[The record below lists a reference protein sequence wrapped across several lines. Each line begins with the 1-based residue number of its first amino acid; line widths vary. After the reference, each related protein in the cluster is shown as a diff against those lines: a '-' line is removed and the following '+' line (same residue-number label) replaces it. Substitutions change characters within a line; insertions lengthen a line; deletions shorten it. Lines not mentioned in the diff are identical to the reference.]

1 MEMSVAVR
9 QGPAPPLRLCLPL
22 RARRL
27 LDWSMTHDPDPSYQA
42 AVVDFLSAPDTH
54 GGAEV
59 ERVDTHGSIVFLA
72 GDRVYKLKRAVRF
85 PYMDYGTVERRRAAC
100 EAEVRLNRRTAP
112 SVYLGAVPVLRR
124 PDGSLA
130 LGGIGTPLSGS
141 EGVPADWVVVMARLD
156 QEALFDRMADRGALT
171 AGLMREL
178 AETIGSF
185 HAGAEVVT
193 DRGGADAMRWVVEDN
208 VAELAERPDVFPPDR
223 VRALGTASAAAL
235 DRLGGLLDRRREG
248 GSVRFCHGDLHLRN
262 ICLVDG
268 RPTLFDCVEFN
279 DDIAIVDVLYDLAF
293 LLMDL
298 EHRGLRPLAN
308 TLLNRMLELTGDC
321 DGLALLPLFLSA
333 RAAVR
338 AKVLA
343 SGAGAQPDPAAAHAE
358 ALSYLD
364 HAVRA
369 IHPPKPMMVTLGGLS
384 GTGKTTVA
392 RALAPGIG
400 PAPGAVV
407 LRSDV
412 LRKQLF
418 GAAETERLPAE
429 AYAGEA
435 TRRVYAG
442 LLERAGR
449 IVRAG
454 HAVIVDAVNARPEER
469 ADLEAVARHAGVPFR
484 GIWLEAD
491 ADTLMARVGSRTG
504 DASDAD
510 EAVVRRQLHY
520 EIEPLTWHRIS
531 SVGDME
537 SVISNIGKIIR

>member
-1 MEMSVAVR
+1 
-9 QGPAPPLRLCLPL
+9 
-22 RARRL
+22 
-27 LDWSMTHDPDPSYQA
+27 MTDHPDPSDQA
-42 AVVDFLSAPDTH
+42 GVVAFLSAPDTH
-54 GGAEV
+54 GGAAV

-85 PYMDYGTVERRRAAC
+85 PYMDYGTVERRRIAC

-112 SVYLGAVPVLRR
+112 AVYLGAAPVLRR

-130 LGGIGTPLSGS
+130 LGGIGTPRSDAG
-141 EGVPADWVVVMARLD
+141 GVPVDWVVVMSRLD
-156 QEALFDRMADRGALT
+156 QDTLFDRMADRGALD
-171 AGLMREL
+171 AGLMRDL
-178 AETIGSF
+178 AETIASF
-185 HAGAEVVT
+185 HGGAEVVT

-223 VRALGTASAAAL
+223 VRTLGESSAAAL
-235 DRLGGLLDRRREG
+235 DRFGGLLDRRRDG
-248 GSVRFCHGDLHLRN
+248 GFVRFCHGDLHLRN

-279 DDIAIVDVLYDLAF
+279 DDIAVIDVLYDLAF

-343 SGAGAQPDPAAAHAE
+343 SGAAAQPDPAAARAE
-358 ALSYLD
+358 AAAYLD
-364 HAVRA
+364 HAVAA
-369 IHPPKPMMVTLGGLS
+369 IRPPGPVMVALGGLS

-392 RALAPGIG
+392 RALAPRIG
-400 PAPGAVV
+400 PAPGAVI

-412 LRKQLF
+412 LRKRLL
-418 GAAETERLPAE
+418 GVEEVERLPPD
-429 AYAGEA
+429 AYSGEM
-435 TRRVYAG
+435 TRRVYAE

-454 HAVIVDAVNARPEER
+454 HAVVVDAVNARPEER
-469 ADLEAVARHAGVPFR
+469 ADLEEMARSAGVPFR
-484 GIWLEAD
+484 GVWLEAD
-491 ADTLMARVGSRTG
+491 ADTLIARVRLRTG

-510 EAVVRRQLHY
+510 EDVVRRQLLY
-520 EIEPLTWHRIS
+520 KIEPLGWSRVP
-531 SVGDME
+531 SVGDTA
-537 SVISNIGKIIR
+537 SIISNIEKITL